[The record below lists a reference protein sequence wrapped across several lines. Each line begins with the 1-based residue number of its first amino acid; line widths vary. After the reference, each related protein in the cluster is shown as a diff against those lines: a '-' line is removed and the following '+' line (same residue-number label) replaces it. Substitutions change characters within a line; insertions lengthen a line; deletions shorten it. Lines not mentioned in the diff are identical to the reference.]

1 MEKLREHDKKFAE
14 HDLEFKSIQKQFGS
28 LEKYVDR
35 LTLELVTHTTR
46 LDRIEENMATKED
59 LRDLTE
65 KMDTLIGFYQ
75 HDNQEVTLLAY
86 ALSKHDDRIQML
98 EGENIKIKFKIN
110 LD

>member
-14 HDLEFKSIQKQFGS
+14 HDRRFDS
-28 LEKYVDR
+28 LEQYVDR
-35 LTLELVTHTTR
+35 LTLELVTPTTR

-65 KMDTLIGFYQ
+65 KMDTLIGSYQ

>member
-14 HDLEFKSIQKQFGS
+14 HDRRFGS
-28 LEKYVDR
+28 LEQYVDR

-65 KMDTLIGFYQ
+65 KMDTLIGSYQ
-75 HDNQEVTLLAY
+75 HDNQEITLLAY
-86 ALSKHDDRIQML
+86 TMSKHDDRIQML

>member
-14 HDLEFKSIQKQFGS
+14 HDRRFGS
-28 LEKYVDR
+28 LEQCVDR
-35 LTLELVTHTTR
+35 LTLELATHTTR

>member
-14 HDLEFKSIQKQFGS
+14 HDRRFDS
-28 LEKYVDR
+28 LEQYVDR
-35 LTLELVTHTTR
+35 LTLELVTPTTR

-65 KMDTLIGFYQ
+65 KMDTLIGSYQ
-75 HDNQEVTLLAY
+75 HDNQEITLLAY
-86 ALSKHDDRIQML
+86 TMSKHDDRIQML

>member
-14 HDLEFKSIQKQFGS
+14 HDRRFGS
-28 LEKYVDR
+28 LEQYVDR